1 MNVNVNLHGNINTG
15 SNVTLLPDRNTN
27 KELERFGMGN
37 AQFASRSNF
46 GNNNSVMSSITGG
59 ALGSVGIRNPTQRQ
73 SNFDWNNSVQR
84 VTSNLL
90 DNRHLEMLM
99 LLMKL

>member
-37 AQFASRSNF
+37 AQFAGRSNF
-46 GNNNSVMSSITGG
+46 GNICSKAASDIPVSIF
-59 ALGSVGIRNPTQRQ
+59 VG
-73 SNFDWNNSVQR
+73 
-84 VTSNLL
+84 
-90 DNRHLEMLM
+90 
-99 LLMKL
+99 